1 MIFRGWFSRLAVF
14 TFFLATSQAIYGQNS
29 PLGKWRT
36 IDDESGKTKSI
47 VEIYEQDGQVFGR
60 ILRLFPDPE
69 EDPDPICDK
78 CTDHRKDQKIIGMT
92 ILNNMEKD
100 GDEWAGG
107 QIMDPENGKTYR
119 CRIWI
124 EDGTLK
130 VRGYIAF
137 FFRTQTWLRT

>member
-1 MIFRGWFSRLAVF
+1 MIFRSWFSRLVVF
-14 TFFLATSQAIYGQNS
+14 TCFLAASQAIYGQNS
-29 PLGKWRT
+29 PLGKWKT

-60 ILRLFPDPE
+60 ILRLFPDPG

-78 CTDHRKDQKIIGMT
+78 CADHRKDQKIIGMT

-124 EDGTLK
+124 EDSTLK

-137 FFRTQTWLRT
+137 FFRTQTWFPA